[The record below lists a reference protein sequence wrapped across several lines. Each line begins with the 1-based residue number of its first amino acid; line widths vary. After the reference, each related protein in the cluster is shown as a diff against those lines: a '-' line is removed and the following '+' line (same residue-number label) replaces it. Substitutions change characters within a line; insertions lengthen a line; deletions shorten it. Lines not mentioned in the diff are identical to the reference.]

1 MVSTEGSKIDR
12 SPACTFFSLARQ
24 VKHPHIALSTEVCEL
39 QCLVVHDK
47 GQGLAQVDLI
57 SSLCDLGNAQKR
69 TLHWANFP
77 DDPEALSLFRSAS
90 HRPLASR
97 TDGSLPAPRK
107 IFPDFEAELGFS
119 GIHCIMFSGSAFA
132 SPPLSTT
139 AEIFTI
145 PFLLRQQLT
154 PGSCRCHR
162 PTVIRE
168 PCHTFRS
175 TRVAWSIAVD
185 FAIFGSPRSIQLH

>member
-1 MVSTEGSKIDR
+1 MILATLERGRFTGQTSQTILRLCPSSVRPVTDL
-12 SPACTFFSLARQ
+12 SPRAR
-24 VKHPHIALSTEVCEL
+24 I
-39 QCLVVHDK
+39 
-47 GQGLAQVDLI
+47 
-57 SSLCDLGNAQKR
+57 
-69 TLHWANFP
+69 
-77 DDPEALSLFRSAS
+77 
-90 HRPLASR
+90 
-97 TDGSLPAPRK
+97 GSLPAPRK

-132 SPPLSTT
+132 SAPLST

-185 FAIFGSPRSIQLH
+185 FAIFGSPRSIQLHLMYH